1 MKPLEAA
8 LTLSLADGVG
18 PVAFRKL
25 INAFGSAEAALTAP
39 EARMAEIEGLG
50 PETARRIA
58 SSRRKA
64 ADAARKELAIA
75 ARHGVRI
82 VSLED
87 EACPAALRYM
97 HDPPP
102 VLYVKGELLERDR
115 LAVAIV
121 GSRHCTY
128 YGRSQAETLAGA
140 LAMSGFT
147 VVSGLARGIDSAA
160 HQGALDA
167 EGRTIAVLGNGLAS
181 VYPPENSALAERGV
195 ASGALVSEFPMT
207 TPPAAENFPRRN
219 RVISALSLGVVVVE
233 GTEKSGALITARHAR
248 EQGREIFA
256 VPGKVDNP
264 AARGPHRLIRDGAK
278 LVADASDIIEELGPV
293 ADGLLPEPRK
303 PAAGARD
310 EKQARQGQEGAG
322 EQARA
327 PAAAFAP
334 PGGAATLGRNRQE
347 RRIYEL
353 LSTDPKQIDQI
364 IVESGLPP
372 QEVSSTLMILEI
384 KRACRKLAGDTFV
397 RAK

>member
-1 MKPLEAA
+1 
-8 LTLSLADGVG
+8 VC
-18 PVAFRKL
+18 
-25 INAFGSAEAALTAP
+25 
-39 EARMAEIEGLG
+39 AR
-50 PETARRIA
+50 
-58 SSRRKA
+58 
-64 ADAARKELAIA
+64 
-75 ARHGVRI
+75 
-82 VSLED
+82 
-87 EACPAALRYM
+87 
-97 HDPPP
+97 
-102 VLYVKGELLERDR
+102 
-115 LAVAIV
+115 
-121 GSRHCTY
+121 
-128 YGRSQAETLAGA
+128 
-140 LAMSGFT
+140 
-147 VVSGLARGIDSAA
+147 ARG
-160 HQGALDA
+160 G
-167 EGRTIAVLGNGLAS
+167 GG
-181 VYPPENSALAERGV
+181 
-195 ASGALVSEFPMT
+195 
-207 TPPAAENFPRRN
+207 
-219 RVISALSLGVVVVE
+219 VE

-334 PGGAATLGRNRQE
+334 PGGAATLGLNRQE